1 METETNTEVVNPLV
15 TIATVQEIIQHPN
28 ADRLVL
34 VSPYADG
41 ISYAIIA
48 SGTIE
53 IGTKCL
59 WFDAV
64 NEPMVDVSIPE
75 FSFLAK
81 DAKNGYARIRAK
93 KLRGV
98 VSRGLLVPAR
108 QEWLDAVDA
117 GSDLV
122 ELLNVKKYEAP
133 GHGLGGP
140 GGSFEAG
147 CIGRGPDSALP
158 TSKYDVDSIYKNI
171 RLIPL
176 GVEVVCTEKVHGA
189 NGSFGWAAFQ
199 GEMQFHVRSRNM
211 WKMREETRT
220 KPHPE
225 NEGEEI
231 SYTVGGGMW
240 WDVAIKYNLE
250 EKLRSRPGFFLY
262 GELYGQVQ
270 DLKYGF
276 DSHEF
281 IAFDCWDSN
290 TRRWLSW
297 KELVEFCNEIGV
309 PHVPVIATMNWNPE
323 VTAHVREDDST
334 VKLSFKLTE
343 EVIALSN
350 GKTTINNAKHCREG
364 IVIRY
369 DHERG
374 NLYDRVILKLV
385 GNDYLT
391 R

>member
-75 FSFLAK
+75 FAFLAK

-122 ELLNVKKYEAP
+122 ELLNVKP
-133 GHGLGGP
+133 
-140 GGSFEAG
+140 
-147 CIGRGPDSALP
+147 
-158 TSKYDVDSIYKNI
+158 
-171 RLIPL
+171 
-176 GVEVVCTEKVHGA
+176 A
-189 NGSFGWAAFQ
+189 NN
-199 GEMQFHVRSRNM
+199 RN
-211 WKMREETRT
+211 
-220 KPHPE
+220 
-225 NEGEEI
+225 
-231 SYTVGGGMW
+231 
-240 WDVAIKYNLE
+240 
-250 EKLRSRPGFFLY
+250 
-262 GELYGQVQ
+262 QV
-270 DLKYGF
+270 
-276 DSHEF
+276 
-281 IAFDCWDSN
+281 
-290 TRRWLSW
+290 
-297 KELVEFCNEIGV
+297 
-309 PHVPVIATMNWNPE
+309 
-323 VTAHVREDDST
+323 
-334 VKLSFKLTE
+334 
-343 EVIALSN
+343 
-350 GKTTINNAKHCREG
+350 
-364 IVIRY
+364 
-369 DHERG
+369 
-374 NLYDRVILKLV
+374 
-385 GNDYLT
+385 
-391 R
+391 

>member
-1 METETNTEVVNPLV
+1 METENEAVNPLV

-48 SGTIE
+48 SGTIK
-53 IGTKCL
+53 IGTQCL

-75 FSFLAK
+75 FAFLAK

-108 QEWLDAVDA
+108 QEWLDAVA
-117 GSDLV
+117 EGKDLT
-122 ELLNVKKYEAP
+122 ELLNVKKYEVP
-133 GHGLGGP
+133 LRGHGHGP
-140 GGSFEAG
+140 GGSYSVG
-147 CIGRGPDSALP
+147 CEVQGPNNLLC
-158 TSKYDVDSIYKNI
+158 TSKYDVDSIYKNV
-171 RLIPL
+171 RLIPI
-176 GVEVVCTEKVHGA
+176 GEEVVLTEKVHGA
-189 NGSFGWAAFQ
+189 NGAFGWASFQ
-199 GEMQFHVRSRNM
+199 GEMKFHVRSRNM
-211 WKMREETRT
+211 WKMREEVRT

-250 EKLRSRPGFFLY
+250 EKLRNYPGRFLY

-270 DLKYGF
+270 DLKYGLET
-276 DSHEF
+276 HEF

-290 TRRWLSW
+290 THAWLTW
-297 KELVEFCNEIGV
+297 DELVAFCNELDI
-309 PHVPVIATMNWNPE
+309 PHVPVIAKMKWNPD
-323 VTAHVREDDST
+323 VSVLYREDGESYT
-334 VKLSFKLTE
+334 SLKVNQ
-343 EVIALSN
+343 EVIDLSN
-350 GKTTINNAKHCREG
+350 GPTTINNAGHCREG
-364 IVIRY
+364 VVIRY
-369 DHERG
+369 DRAPGDPLE
-374 NLYDRVILKLV
+374 RVILKLV